1 MIQLLFPFGFFY
13 MAPRST
19 AAQYQLLIK
28 MIENINEIRYGKGT
42 PDKKREAIAENLNA
56 LGGAFKSGDGWKKV
70 SFSPFLQI

>member
-1 MIQLLFPFGFFY
+1 
-13 MAPRST
+13 
-19 AAQYQLLIK
+19 